1 MAKQFRIIYLYK
13 MKVSGILILLFFF
26 FLGCQNPNSTPHAP
40 NINWTT
46 LDEPPLFLDCPMDNA
61 KINMECFAKT
71 LQEKLVGISHKK
83 GLSFR
88 KNPDTLYITLHVDT
102 LGQLSVLTYKLSSKK
117 TVLPFA
123 ISEIKNVISTLPRF
137 QPAFKTNLEIPVEVK
152 WSLPIVI
159 SQ

>member
-1 MAKQFRIIYLYK
+1 
-13 MKVSGILILLFFF
+13 MKVSGILVLFFFF
-26 FLGCQNPNSTPHAP
+26 FLGCQNPNPKPQAP

-46 LDEPPLFLDCPMDNA
+46 LDEPPLYPDCPIDNA
-61 KINMECFAKT
+61 KTNMECFAKI
-71 LQEKLVGISHKK
+71 LQEKLDGISHKR

-88 KNPDTLYITLHVDT
+88 KNSDTLYITLHVDT

-152 WSLPIVI
+152 WSLPVVI